1 MPAERT
7 SAGDPAQTLRL
18 LWRIGEDASATPGS
32 RRGPRRALSVDA
44 VVAVAMAL
52 ADAEGL
58 EAVTIRRV
66 AQELGVVPMSLY
78 TYVPGKAELL
88 DLMMDAAYAAMPRPD
103 RSGWGWRDRVAAI
116 AEDNRAL
123 FEQHPWAAE
132 VSTARPPL
140 GPGLMGKYEHELTAF
155 EDMGLGDVTR
165 DACLTHLLAFV
176 QGWARSAADT
186 RAAQTESAMSDRQ
199 WWQANAPLLEKVFD
213 AERYPTAVRVGSA
226 AGEAHGTAYDAEHA
240 YEFGLARVLDS
251 FEALVG

>member
-1 MPAERT
+1 
-7 SAGDPAQTLRL
+7 
-18 LWRIGEDASATPGS
+18 
-32 RRGPRRALSVDA
+32 
-44 VVAVAMAL
+44 
-52 ADAEGL
+52 
-58 EAVTIRRV
+58 
-66 AQELGVVPMSLY
+66 
-78 TYVPGKAELL
+78 
-88 DLMMDAAYAAMPRPD
+88 
-103 RSGWGWRDRVAAI
+103 
-116 AEDNRAL
+116 
-123 FEQHPWAAE
+123 
-132 VSTARPPL
+132 
-140 GPGLMGKYEHELTAF
+140 MGKYEHELTAF